1 MDRKW
6 IWLIPYLNGII
17 VGTILLVTDGF
28 DLKAVIGPWLFIGLV
43 FFVYTCILR
52 ALPVRGTRLG
62 HTCGMNARLAL
73 ASRLRSNP
81 DNVAS
86 ACLACQTRRRSEPWF
101 QCVPCLTCT
110 RCPVASHLQ
119 SFRWR

>member
-52 ALPVRGTRLG
+52 ALPVRG
-62 HTCGMNARLAL
+62 HTPWPHMRDERAFGP
-73 ASRLRSNP
+73 SRQ
-81 DNVAS
+81 VAIKS
-86 ACLACQTRRRSEPWF
+86 R
-101 QCVPCLTCT
+101 
-110 RCPVASHLQ
+110 
-119 SFRWR
+119 